1 MLSKFN
7 PLNLQSWIM
16 RKVHIVRG
24 HGVVDLT
31 KVFIDSVFASKKR
44 AQKWCDYK
52 NQGSKDYVYF
62 VTTFDLV

>member
-1 MLSKFN
+1 
-7 PLNLQSWIM
+7 M

-24 HGVVDLT
+24 HGVFDLT

-44 AQKWCDYK
+44 ADAWCFYK
-52 NQGSKDYVYF
+52 NQDSTDYVYF